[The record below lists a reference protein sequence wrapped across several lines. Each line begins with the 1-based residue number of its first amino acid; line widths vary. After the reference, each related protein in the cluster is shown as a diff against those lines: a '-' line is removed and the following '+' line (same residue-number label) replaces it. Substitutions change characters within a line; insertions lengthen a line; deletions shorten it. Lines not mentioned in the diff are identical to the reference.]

1 MTIQLSNKDIPELVC
16 DGVRSDVCQLLRD
29 LEYDK
34 PIKVANPERIVG
46 FLRDL
51 LGVLESSVDMTTA
64 PHEKGE
70 GVRELG
76 GLYDEGTMCDEESE
90 MANSLK
96 ELEDKWR
103 SHIAESQSLRVHAE
117 LFNMDGFY
125 PFYTQQKVRILFVGR
140 EACWMQ
146 GKNYI
151 STVCPCIRNDNFNGW
166 TVNQYPF
173 HRRQF
178 YLVYGILRYFSS
190 NQGERRYPEWENV
203 PWASDMARKIFA
215 KSRGEAINGLESI
228 SWAFIN
234 LSKFS
239 NETDNWQTDYSGRYL
254 PFVNDDANRGYL
266 KEQIRILNPHLI
278 IGANVGELR
287 DMLGYESDKC
297 DKTEKA
303 CFYYPPT
310 TDADGRFPPF
320 LDCYH
325 FAAIKSDEKGFY
337 IPVREVIEKHASEIE
352 GYMNGVGL
360 QK

>member
-1 MTIQLSNKDIPELVC
+1 MTIQLSNKDIPEFVR

-29 LEYDK
+29 IKYDE
-34 PIKVANPERIVG
+34 PINVANPGRIVG

-51 LGVLESSVDMTTA
+51 LGVLESSVDMTTT

-76 GLYDEGTMCDEESE
+76 GLYDEGTICDEESE
-90 MANSLK
+90 MAKSLK
-96 ELEDKWR
+96 KLENKWR
-103 SHIAESQSLRVHAE
+103 GDIDKSQSLRVHAK

-140 EACWMQ
+140 EACCMQ

-151 STVCPCIRNDNFNGW
+151 TTICPCIKNDNFNGW

-178 YLVYGILRYFSS
+178 YLAYGILQFFGS
-190 NQGERRYPEWENV
+190 NQREFPKWEDV
-203 PWASDMARKIFA
+203 PWASDMARNIFA
-215 KSRGEAINGLESI
+215 KSHGEAINGLDSI

-239 NETDNWQTDYSGRYL
+239 NETDNWQTDYSSRYL
-254 PFVNDDANRGYL
+254 PFVNDDVNRSYL

-287 DMLGYESDKC
+287 DMLGYESDTC
-297 DKTEKA
+297 DKNEKA

-310 TDADGRFPPF
+310 TNADGRFPPF

-337 IPVREVIEKHASEIE
+337 IPVREVIMNHVKEIE
-352 GYMNGVGL
+352 DYMNKNV
-360 QK
+360 

>member
-1 MTIQLSNKDIPELVC
+1 MTIQLSNKDIPEFVR

-51 LGVLESSVDMTTA
+51 LGVLESSVDMTNT

-76 GLYDEGTMCDEESE
+76 RLYDEGTICDEESE
-90 MANSLK
+90 MAKSLK
-96 ELEDKWR
+96 ELENKWR
-103 SHIAESQSLRVHAE
+103 GHIDKSQSLSVHAK

-140 EACWMQ
+140 EACRMQ
-146 GKNYI
+146 KKNYI

-178 YLVYGILRYFSS
+178 YLAYGILQFFGS
-190 NQGERRYPEWENV
+190 NQREFPKWEDV
-203 PWASDMARKIFA
+203 PWASDMARNIFA
-215 KSRGEAINGLESI
+215 KSHGEAINGLDSI

-239 NETDNWQTDYSGRYL
+239 NETDNWQTDYSSRYL
-254 PFVNDDANRGYL
+254 PFVNDDVNRSNL

-287 DMLGYESDKC
+287 DMLGYNVC
-297 DKTEKA
+297 DQTQKA

-310 TDADGRFPPF
+310 SDGCYPPF

-325 FAAIKSDEKGFY
+325 FAAIKSDQKGFY
-337 IPVREVIEKHASEIE
+337 NPVREVIMNHVKEIE
-352 GYMNGVGL
+352 DYMNKNV
-360 QK
+360 